1 MKFIDRIRSLTEKS
15 INRDMKLEYKNAIKK
30 VRSTANKGRYD
41 ASFFIESY
49 YENEDDI
56 YIYIM
61 DKLKAKGFKVEVN
74 VNKVG
79 KKFIDI
85 FWDRS

>member
-1 MKFIDRIRSLTEKS
+1 
-15 INRDMKLEYKNAIKK
+15 MKLEYKNAIKK
-30 VRSTANKGRYD
+30 VRSRANKGKYD
-41 ASFFIESY
+41 ASFFTESY

-56 YIYIM
+56 YIYVM

-74 VNKVG
+74 KNIIG
-79 KKFIDI
+79 RKFIDV